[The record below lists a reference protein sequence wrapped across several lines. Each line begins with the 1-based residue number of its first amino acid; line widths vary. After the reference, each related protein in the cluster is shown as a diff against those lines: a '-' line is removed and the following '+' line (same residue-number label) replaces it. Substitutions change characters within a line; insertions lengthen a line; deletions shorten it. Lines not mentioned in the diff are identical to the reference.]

1 MSKYNMTTNLISS
14 KHNIPHIPMDPDPL
28 LTKIIMVTYYSIFY
42 TWSFLNHLIYL
53 KNVIIVNLTQIPFKT
68 RALLAITL
76 PRLGLYYTTLLGP
89 MLYRGNKN

>member
-42 TWSFLNHLIYL
+42 T
-53 KNVIIVNLTQIPFKT
+53 
-68 RALLAITL
+68 
-76 PRLGLYYTTLLGP
+76 
-89 MLYRGNKN
+89 